1 MSAPL
6 RRRGRSQGET
16 VVAGTKRANAGRAG
30 PVRAQDHRVYL
41 YLPPWGRKRYPQV
54 PAVPAKLYLDLR
66 KLRQEAKTGV
76 ERR

>member
-1 MSAPL
+1 
-6 RRRGRSQGET
+6 

-41 YLPPWGRKRYPQV
+41 YLPPWIRKRYPQV

-66 KLRQEAKTGV
+66 KLR
-76 ERR
+76 